1 MGQETQDNIYT
12 SKLDSVLILVF
23 LILPHSLD
31 MMMYCNRDA
40 KDAVMMLLMT
50 TTMMIKTL
58 YILRYG

>member
-12 SKLDSVLILVF
+12 SKLDSVLILFF

-31 MMMYCNRDA
+31 MMMYCNCDA
-40 KDAVMMLLMT
+40 EDAVMMLLMT